1 MAIVSLDLYVL
12 CTEHE
17 HGVYATRCT
26 QASTEF
32 LTIMRAHGNC
42 VPSRSL
48 WCFYYSFCTLCVC
61 HIFHACGFICVLQSL
76 LLKDN
81 VFAWKVCDK
90 QTDWVRQL
98 TVPKRTIKIHIN
110 QSKNKRKKSFLLYF
124 DFCLCEMKWLLAE
137 ISFMWNDS
145 KWKWNWYA
153 ICCALMRLEFAIK
166 KVKW

>member
-1 MAIVSLDLYVL
+1 MYCALNTSMAYMRHVAHKRRLQRRV
-12 CTEHE
+12 T
-17 HGVYATRCT
+17 
-26 QASTEF
+26 TEF

-61 HIFHACGFICVLQSL
+61 RIFYACSFICVLQSL

-110 QSKNKRKKSFLLYF
+110 QPKNKRKKSFLLYF
-124 DFCLCEMKWLLAE
+124 DFCLCKMKWLLAE